1 MLSLE
6 GSLPRP
12 CRLLDSPVWA
22 SGREVLAG
30 EKHLSDVSLW
40 TGFKTRAQVRS
51 GGREGRES
59 KLCGQGR
66 QRTLSGEGRVGQ
78 GLRKPWVKNLSVWQK
93 SSQYC
98 KAIILQLKINKGCL
112 NITTKSQS

>member
-51 GGREGRES
+51 GRREGRGEQA
-59 KLCGQGR
+59 LWAGQA
-66 QRTLSGEGRVGQ
+66 E
-78 GLRKPWVKNLSVWQK
+78 NLIWGGA
-93 SSQYC
+93 C
-98 KAIILQLKINKGCL
+98 WPRPEEALG
-112 NITTKSQS
+112 